1 MPNRVKPTGDN
12 RMLLSE
18 DEAAVV
24 EFYRALQ
31 LDRGEALR
39 RLATP
44 SSPPILPVGQEL
56 QSNFAA
62 VAQDLLPPQETEDY
76 PTQR

>member
-1 MPNRVKPTGDN
+1 MAV
-12 RMLLSE
+12 SE
-18 DEAAVV
+18 DEAAIV
-24 EFYRALQ
+24 EFLRALQ

-44 SSPPILPVGQEL
+44 SSPPILPTGQEL
-56 QSNFAA
+56 QSNYAA
-62 VAQDLLPPQETEDY
+62 VAQDLLPPEETADY